1 MGEVPKVLQL
11 KYADP
16 EDLSERLNAMFV
28 EAGQQA
34 PIRRTAQGLSAASAM
49 DEAAD
54 SGSSNANQNTSQ
66 SQQETYT
73 PPWSGSG
80 ARSTINTELP
90 ISNVIGRIRFV
101 PEPHTKSIMVLAPP
115 EFMDEI
121 EGLID
126 QLDVPGKQV
135 MIEAIIVEVE
145 HTKVTSL
152 GIELS
157 TNPNAF
163 GSSGENA
170 LTALANITHLGTYD
184 SASGIISP
192 SGAGGNTLFG
202 ATGGSGTLLGVGTD
216 VYALLDFLIKTTDAK
231 ILNQQTIWTKDNE
244 EASFFKGSEVPFL
257 GSVTQSVNIGTQQAI
272 NYELV
277 GMELRARPS
286 ITPEDKVDMIVN
298 VEISQLTAERE
309 QNVPIRS
316 KMITTTNMI
325 VVNKQTLLLGGI
337 LFQKDSKVEA
347 KLPLLG
353 DLPLVGG
360 LFRHSSVVQ
369 TNSELLVFITPH
381 VVDEDAKE
389 LPEAVE
395 EKKKT
400 LENIREQLEE
410 TVEELAWEM
419 P

>member
-1 MGEVPKVLQL
+1 M
-11 KYADP
+11 
-16 EDLSERLNAMFV
+16 
-28 EAGQQA
+28 
-34 PIRRTAQGLSAASAM
+34 T
-49 DEAAD
+49 
-54 SGSSNANQNTSQ
+54 
-66 SQQETYT
+66 
-73 PPWSGSG
+73 
-80 ARSTINTELP
+80 
-90 ISNVIGRIRFV
+90 
-101 PEPHTKSIMVLAPP
+101 LAPP

-121 EGLID
+121 EELID

-135 MIEAIIVEVE
+135 MIEAIIVEIE

-192 SGAGGNTLFG
+192 SAVGGNTLFG

-325 VVNKQTLLLGGI
+325 VQDNQTLLLGGI

-353 DLPLVGG
+353 DLPLIGG
-360 LFRHSSVVQ
+360 LFRHNSVVQ

-381 VVDEDAKE
+381 VIDEDTEE

-395 EKKKT
+395 EKKEK
-400 LENIREQLEE
+400 LEDIREQLEE
-410 TVEELAWEM
+410 TVEGLAWEM